1 MTLPAIIIMVIG
13 IIAAIVGVNKQKQG
27 ASWGQALAI
36 VGAIIA
42 IGAAVWNFVGTLN
55 GDQKG
60 IQKNQRAQQLR
71 GLYLGK
77 EIAKASPKK
86 VVVIDN
92 ASSHVD
98 GYGEALATP
107 VVDHA
112 IEGLKKGLGG
122 AEVEVIWQD
131 VPKKPKP
138 ANPDDAPDPG
148 MDIISLDAKALIAM
162 LPKLEGADVVVF
174 NALPDGPDSNIDL
187 FKAIGLIT
195 GKVKT
200 AKIAV
205 LGFTDTE
212 LLSKGFA
219 AKNSPLIAAVVTR
232 ADYDWESDMPSN
244 DDKAFEQ
251 QFVLLT
257 PADYKAGIEKANKR
271 AEKKK

>member
-27 ASWGQALAI
+27 ATWGQPLAI
-36 VGAIIA
+36 IGAILA

-71 GLYLGK
+71 GLYLAK

-86 VVVIDN
+86 VVIIDN

-98 GYGEALATP
+98 GYGDALTTP

-122 AEVEVIWQD
+122 ATVDVIWQD
-131 VPKKPKP
+131 VHKKPKP
-138 ANPDDAPDPG
+138 ADPDEVPDSV
-148 MDIISLDAKALIAM
+148 MDIISLDAKALKAM
-162 LPKLEGADVVVF
+162 IPKMADADVIVF
-174 NALPDGPDSNIDL
+174 NALPDGPDSNIDII
-187 FKAIGLIT
+187 KAIGMVAAKARNVKFAILAPIDT
-195 GKVKT
+195 ETLGKVFG
-200 AKIAV
+200 AK
-205 LGFTDTE
+205 G
-212 LLSKGFA
+212 
-219 AKNSPLIAAVVTR
+219 SPLLAAVITR
-232 ADYDWESDMPSN
+232 ADYDWESDMPSD
-244 DDKAFEQ
+244 DDKAFAQ

-257 PADYKAGIEKANKR
+257 PSNYRRGIEEANRRPARRK
-271 AEKKK
+271 

>member
-27 ASWGQALAI
+27 ATWGQPLAI
-36 VGAIIA
+36 IGAILA

-71 GLYLGK
+71 GLYLAK

-86 VVVIDN
+86 VVIIDN

-98 GYGEALATP
+98 GYGDALTTP

-122 AEVEVIWQD
+122 ATVDVIWQD

-138 ANPDDAPDPG
+138 ANPDEAPDPG
-148 MDIISLDAKALIAM
+148 MDIISLDAKALMAM
-162 LPKLEGADVVVF
+162 LPNFEGADVVVF
-174 NALPDGPDSNIDL
+174 NALPDGPDSNIDI
-187 FKAIGLIT
+187 FKAIGMVAA
-195 GKVKT
+195 KAKNVKF
-200 AKIAV
+200 AILAPI
-205 LGFTDTE
+205 DTE
-212 LLSKGFA
+212 TLGKMFGAKG
-219 AKNSPLIAAVVTR
+219 SPLLAAVVFR
-232 ADYDWESDMPSN
+232 ADYDWESDMPSD
-244 DDKAFEQ
+244 DDKAFAQ

-257 PADYKAGIEKANKR
+257 PADYKQGIEEANKKP
-271 AEKKK
+271 AKKK

>member
-27 ASWGQALAI
+27 ATWGQPLAI
-36 VGAIIA
+36 IGAILA

-71 GLYLGK
+71 GLYLAK

-86 VVVIDN
+86 VVIIDN

-98 GYGEALATP
+98 GYGDALTTP

-122 AEVEVIWQD
+122 ATVDVIWQD

-138 ANPDDAPDPG
+138 ANPDEAPDPG
-148 MDIISLDAKALIAM
+148 MDIISLAAKALMAM
-162 LPKLEGADVVVF
+162 LPNFEGADVVVF
-174 NALPDGPDSNIDL
+174 NALPDGPDSNIDI
-187 FKAIGLIT
+187 FKAIGMVAA
-195 GKVKT
+195 KAKNVKF
-200 AKIAV
+200 AILAPI
-205 LGFTDTE
+205 DTE
-212 LLSKGFA
+212 TLGKMFGAKG
-219 AKNSPLIAAVVTR
+219 SPLLAAVVTR

-244 DDKAFEQ
+244 DDKAFAQ

-257 PADYKAGIEKANKR
+257 PADYKQGIEEANKKP
-271 AEKKK
+271 AKKK